1 MFLFLGF
8 IYLYLDIV
16 GSIRQSIDYLHKN
29 SKRRYASWMYEK

>member
-16 GSIRQSIDYLHKN
+16 GSIRQFIDYLDKN
-29 SKRRYASWMYEK
+29 SKRHYASWMYEE